1 MKTILQSLMLLLTAL
16 VTLTASAAM
25 ASDNITLQ
33 VDMKGL
39 HKPHAGNDSSEEHHR
54 WLEVTASAMSLD
66 QPKSVTLEWCFFAD
80 DLSTGKVVEH
90 ARGFESLEMQPGRP
104 ARLRGTDTV
113 FSYVRQHSER
123 SGGGRRPVYKKVE
136 ASGFRYHGWAVT
148 AWVDGKVFG
157 EAYSSRD
164 IAEKMKEN

>member
-1 MKTILQSLMLLLTAL
+1 MKTLPQSLRILLTAF
-16 VTLTASAAM
+16 VTLVASTAA
-25 ASDNITLQ
+25 ASDNVSLQ

-54 WLEVTASAMSLD
+54 WLEITAAAMSLD

-90 ARGFESLEMQPGRP
+90 ARGSEVLALQPGRP
-104 ARLRGTDTV
+104 VRLRGKDTV

-136 ASGFRYHGWAVT
+136 ASGFRYHGWGDVAR
-148 AWVDGKVFG
+148 VDGKVLG

-164 IAEKMKEN
+164 IADKMKEN

>member
-1 MKTILQSLMLLLTAL
+1 MKTLPQSLRILLTAF
-16 VTLTASAAM
+16 VTLVASTAA
-25 ASDNITLQ
+25 ASDNVSLQ

-54 WLEVTASAMSLD
+54 WLEITAAAMSLD

-90 ARGFESLEMQPGRP
+90 ARGSEVLALQPGRP
-104 ARLRGTDTV
+104 VRLRGKDTV
-113 FSYVRQHSER
+113 FSYVRQHSVR
-123 SGGGRRPVYKKVE
+123 SGSGRRPVYKKVE
-136 ASGFRYHGWAVT
+136 ASGFRYHGWGVVAR
-148 AWVDGKVFG
+148 VDGKVLG

-164 IAEKMKEN
+164 IADKMKEN